1 MTDMNE
7 LKKRISTTN
16 EAGLIAILFERL
28 IDNFKNCISAIEEE
42 DYDKITDLNNNSRAI
57 LTELT
62 VQFSGDDEISST
74 LRELYLFINKTMTEG
89 EIKKDISSFETNI
102 KVIMPILEG
111 FKELEVREKP
121 KAVAGLTYGK
131 DNLGEYKLEENRSFE
146 G

>member
-131 DNLGEYKLEENRSFE
+131 ANLGEYKLEENRSFE

>member
-62 VQFSGDDEISST
+62 VQFSGNDEISST

>member
-1 MTDMNE
+1 
-7 LKKRISTTN
+7 
-16 EAGLIAILFERL
+16 LIAILFERL

-42 DYDKITDLNNNSRAI
+42 DYDKITGLNNNSRAI

-62 VQFSGDDEISST
+62 VQFSGDDEISSP

-131 DNLGEYKLEENRSFE
+131 ANLGEYKLEENRSFE

>member
-42 DYDKITDLNNNSRAI
+42 DYDKITGLNNNSRAI

>member
-42 DYDKITDLNNNSRAI
+42 DYDKITGLNNNSRAI

-62 VQFSGDDEISST
+62 VQFSGNDEISST

-131 DNLGEYKLEENRSFE
+131 ANLGEYKLEENRSFE

>member
-62 VQFSGDDEISST
+62 VQFSGNDEISST

-131 DNLGEYKLEENRSFE
+131 ANLGEYKLEENRSFE

>member
-1 MTDMNE
+1 M
-7 LKKRISTTN
+7 
-16 EAGLIAILFERL
+16 IAILFERL

-131 DNLGEYKLEENRSFE
+131 ANLGEYKLEENRSFE

>member
-1 MTDMNE
+1 MTDINE

-16 EAGLIAILFERL
+16 EAGLIAILFARL

>member
-42 DYDKITDLNNNSRAI
+42 DYDKITGLNNNSRAI

-131 DNLGEYKLEENRSFE
+131 ANLGEYKLEENRSFE

>member
-1 MTDMNE
+1 MTDINE

-28 IDNFKNCISAIEEE
+28 IGNFKNCISAIEEG
-42 DYDKITDLNNNSRAI
+42 DYDKITELNNNSRAI

-62 VQFSGDDEISST
+62 VQFSGNDEISST
-74 LRELYLFINKTMTEG
+74 LREIYLFINKTMTEG
-89 EIKKDISSFETNI
+89 EIKKSISSFETNI

-111 FKELEVREKP
+111 FQELEVREKP
-121 KAVAGLTYGK
+121 RAVAGLTYGK
-131 DNLGEYKLEENRSFE
+131 SNLGEYTLRENKSFE